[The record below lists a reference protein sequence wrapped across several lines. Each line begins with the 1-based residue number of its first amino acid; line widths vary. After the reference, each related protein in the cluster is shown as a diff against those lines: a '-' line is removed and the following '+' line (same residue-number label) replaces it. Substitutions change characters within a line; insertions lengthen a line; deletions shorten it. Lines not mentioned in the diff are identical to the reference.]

1 VVCNQCHA
9 DGPAKDSERLAS
21 EAWNTRSVRRS
32 DGDGK
37 H

>member
-21 EAWNTRSVRRS
+21 EAWNTRAIRRS